1 MLCSL
6 EELHTKKYYILQ
18 IMYHPV
24 GNLVNET
31 VQTVHN
37 AILGI

>member
-1 MLCSL
+1 MFSGRIAY
-6 EELHTKKYYILQ
+6 KKYYILQ